1 MTILELFCKSGKPF
15 GKNIDIVSQISF
27 TCQTLIHLML
37 RPGHPTPKIFV
48 VLSASYLIVL
58 LDAHLIGIIAVGGCE

>member
-1 MTILELFCKSGKPF
+1 
-15 GKNIDIVSQISF
+15 
-27 TCQTLIHLML
+27 ML